1 MNSEI
6 QTVDVTLYKKRP
18 PQNAIVDSI
27 AFFLSG
33 GAYTSGC
40 AKLKTPSYK
49 LTDFRVE
56 LGDYSGF
63 SANFP
68 VPDPNKGEERYGY
81 MRIGRAPS
89 SSIKNYLYYYI
100 DSIERVSNGVI
111 RINATLDVLNTYF
124 LKDYDDIP
132 AVWTAISPR
141 SRITRRM
148 IDRFDKSDTRDSSL
162 RSIIDAQ
169 PEGLSPKLYC
179 SPTRGELSGGES
191 KPSPANRVGVAPEG
205 WVAVLTRIHPKD
217 YVPTLL
223 ILPRWESL
231 SISEAGVQSSYLRAD
246 VQTDLGVT
254 QTGATLMSY
263 NMLNPTSEQII
274 AIFSWPTPPDT
285 WANILKGITSYSQ
298 SNKWKCVQISN
309 ADSHLLL
316 PDGDSFGG
324 TAFAIAYNGNVVN
337 TATESVLRIRNQ
349 GMVGS
354 KVELYDTKTYAAS
367 AINDAFFNTLTA
379 KSNRIPN
386 SPRLYFDP
394 KEFSSEF
401 FQLTL
406 IYDTSSLPIRLE
418 EWSMGSTWLPDCVA
432 SISYSLDMSGQFF
445 FSVDIEGATR
455 RFRDN
460 AFDTILQVDRGNK
473 ESFFT
478 SDYLYYMRNGY
489 NYDVK
494 AMNLATASRWTNFA
508 LNTASAVG
516 STAVGVATGNIVT
529 TAQGVGQAMGVA
541 TNLANAI
548 IGQISAQN
556 EFDRKINSVASQA
569 MQVSDVSANDLFR
582 MYQGSEFPF
591 FVQYRP
597 RQTIIDLVD
606 DLFFYY
612 GYTRSETLGRVAKDF
627 NTFRATAMESRY
639 WFDFIEMTIEWLPSA
654 CYLDSDILEA
664 IRARFAE
671 GVTIFHYASDGKS
684 NTYDFSQKYE
694 NWEAWVINEK
704 V

>member
-1 MNSEI
+1 MDRI
-6 QTVDVTLYKKRP
+6 RVRLYTNRP
-18 PQNAIVDSI
+18 PENAVVESITKYLTEFTSATTDNRRI
-27 AFFLSG
+27 AFGLN
-33 GAYTSGC
+33 
-40 AKLKTPSYK
+40 
-49 LTDFRVE
+49 LTDFKVYMPE
-56 LGDYSGF
+56 EWSIN
-63 SANFP
+63 ANFP
-68 VPDPNKGEERYGY
+68 SAATLSEDAKPTY
-81 MRIGRAPS
+81 MAIQTDAD
-89 SSIKNYLYYYI
+89 YLLYFI
-100 DSIERVSNGVI
+100 EKFERVSNTVA
-111 RINATLDVLNTYF
+111 RITAKMDVLNTYF
-124 LKDYDDIP
+124 RKKAEYLKTP
-132 AVWTAISPR
+132 SVWTAISPK

-148 IDRFDKSDTRDSSL
+148 IDRFDKTDTRDSSL
-162 RSIIDAQ
+162 RSIIDPQ

-179 SPTRGELSGGES
+179 SPARGELSGGASE
-191 KPSPANRVGVAPEG
+191 PSPANRVGVAPEG
-205 WVAVLTRIHPKD
+205 WVAVLARLHPED

-231 SISEAGVQSSYLRAD
+231 SISDAGQQSSYLRAD

-285 WANILKGITSYSQ
+285 WSNILKGITSYSQ

-316 PDGDSFGG
+316 PAGDNFSG
-324 TAFAIAYNGNVVN
+324 TAFAIAYNGNAVN

-354 KVELYDTKTYAAS
+354 KVDLGDAKTYANNV
-367 AINDAFFNTLTA
+367 IFDAFFNTLTA

-406 IYDTSSLPIRLE
+406 IYDTTSLPIRFE

-455 RFRDN
+455 RLRDN

-494 AMNLATASRWTNFA
+494 AQNLATWSRWLGFG

-516 STAVGVATGNIVT
+516 TTAVGVATGNIVT
-529 TAQGVGQAMGVA
+529 AAQGVGQASGIA
-541 TNLANAI
+541 NNLANSI

-597 RQTIIDLVD
+597 RQAIIDLVD

-627 NTFRATAMESRY
+627 ATFRSTAMSSRY
-639 WFDFIEMTIEWLPSA
+639 WFDFIEMTIEWLPSIY
-654 CYLDSDILEA
+654 YLDRDILDA
-664 IRARFAE
+664 IRAKFAE

-684 NTYDFSQKYE
+684 NTYDFSQHYE
-694 NWEAWVINEK
+694 NWEVWAI
-704 V
+704 